1 MVLFHGALYIYTYVY
16 QYTYLYLIIYIGNAM
31 KEGRKQHGSVK

>member
-1 MVLFHGALYIYTYVY
+1 MVLFHGALYIYAYVY

-31 KEGRKQHGSVK
+31 KEGRKQHDSVK